1 MSITF
6 NPELAARRLAH
17 ASRTG
22 SQFESLPEQERPVG
36 LTQGYA
42 VQDTLRTMLGEEV
55 AGWKVA
61 AANPAAL
68 RSSEFGVPLFGYLA
82 ASRIHDSGAALP
94 VFESGDYTIEVEI
107 AFEIARD
114 VRPADDPLIFE
125 EVVAGAF
132 LAIEVVRSR
141 YINRKVVGAASFVA
155 DDSAFYAFI
164 KGDAFSRRAQ
174 TPWLDATVSLLRDGQ
189 PATHALSGDANT
201 DPVESLRLFWEHAAT
216 YDISLSAGT
225 VITTGTLIAPLD
237 ASEPGR
243 YEGRLGAASVWFTIG
258 EPTN

>member
-1 MSITF
+1 MSNTF
-6 NPELAARRLAH
+6 NPEPAARRLAD
-17 ASRTG
+17 ASRSG
-22 SQFESLPEQERPVG
+22 AQFDALPEHERPVG
-36 LTQGYA
+36 LAQGYA
-42 VQDTLRTMLGEEV
+42 VQDALRGVLGEDV

-61 AANPAAL
+61 ASNVAAL
-68 RSSEFGVPLFGYLA
+68 RSSEFGLPLFGYLA

-94 VFESGDYTIEVEI
+94 VFESGPYTIEVEV

-125 EVVAGAF
+125 DVVAGAY

-164 KGDAFSRRAQ
+164 KGDALSRRTP
-174 TPWLDATVSLLRDGQ
+174 TPWRDATVSLLRDGE
-189 PATHALSGDANT
+189 PVTHALSGDANT

-216 YDISLSAGT
+216 YDIALPAGAL
-225 VITTGTLIAPLD
+225 ITTGTLIAPLD
-237 ASEPGR
+237 AAEPGR
-243 YEGRLGAASVWFTIG
+243 YEGRLGQASVWFTIG
-258 EPTN
+258 KPTD